1 MRDEAINATLDL
13 GGLEVQGISVG
24 ADAIEV
30 VVASGLEAGSCQRCG
45 GIAAEP
51 KERPQVL
58 IRDLPI
64 SGRPVMLRWIKRR
77 WRCRY
82 CSATWTETHPEIPAR
97 ARMTRRFRAHLATR
111 AIAER
116 NFSQV
121 AIAEGV
127 SYDTVARAHRT
138 RAELI
143 ERGRERPPPR
153 IIAIDEAAVR
163 KGHSYCTVISDPERR
178 YVIDTVAGRGVAAL
192 ASWLSN
198 LDDDTKEG
206 LDAVVMDLFGPFHMA
221 VTAALPDVDR
231 VADKFH
237 VLRMVNHA
245 LDRTRSRTQGRGHK
259 TGARRKLFRSRFLLL
274 RAGDTLSVA
283 DRHRVDAIG
292 FDHPELA
299 LAWRLKED
307 FRAIYELCET
317 RTQAAETLSWWL
329 DQAEDSGIPEFVK
342 LATNLRPWT
351 NEILAYFTYG
361 LTNGFSE
368 GITNRIK
375 VLKRQG
381 YGIPNFESFRRR
393 ILVECGNPK
402 ARVPA

>member
-1 MRDEAINATLDL
+1 MRDEAINATLGL
-13 GGLEVQGISVG
+13 GGLEVEAISVG
-24 ADAIEV
+24 EHSIEV
-30 VVASGLEAGSCQRCG
+30 VVVSRLDAGSCKRCG

-58 IRDLPI
+58 VRDLPI
-64 SGRPVMLRWIKRR
+64 SGRPVMLRWVKRR

-82 CSATWTETHPEIPAR
+82 CSSTWTESHPEIPAR
-97 ARMTRRFRAHLATR
+97 ARMTRRFRSHLATR

-121 AIAEGV
+121 AVAEGV
-127 SYDTVARAHRT
+127 SYDTVSRAHRS
-138 RAELI
+138 RADLM
-143 ERGRERPPPR
+143 ERDRRCPAPR

-178 YVIDTVAGRGVAAL
+178 YVIDTVAGRGVTGL

-198 LDDDTKEG
+198 LDQDTKDG
-206 LDAVVMDLFGPFHMA
+206 LQAVVMDMFGPFHMA
-221 VTAALPDVDR
+221 VTAALPNVDR

-237 VLRMVNHA
+237 VLRMINHA

-259 TGARRKLFRSRFLLL
+259 IGARKKLFRSRFLLL
-274 RAGDTLSVA
+274 RAGDSLSSA

-292 FDHPELA
+292 FDYPELA
-299 LAWRLKED
+299 LGWRLKED
-307 FRAIYELCET
+307 FRAIYELSDT
-317 RTQAAETLSWWL
+317 RSHAAETLEWWL
-329 DQAEDSGIPEFVK
+329 DRAEASGIPEFVK
-342 LATNLRPWT
+342 LATNLRPWA
-351 NEILAYFTYG
+351 NEILNYFSYG

-393 ILVECGNPK
+393 ILVECGKLK

>member
-13 GGLEVQGISVG
+13 GGLEVEAISVG
-24 ADAIEV
+24 EHSIEV
-30 VVASGLEAGSCQRCG
+30 VVVSRLDAGSCKRCG

-51 KERPQVL
+51 KERPQILV
-58 IRDLPI
+58 RDLPI

-82 CSATWTETHPEIPAR
+82 CAATWTETHPEIPAR

-121 AIAEGV
+121 AAAEAV

-138 RAELI
+138 RAELF
-143 ERGRERPPPR
+143 ERDRRPPAPR

-178 YVIDTVAGRGVAAL
+178 YVIDTVAGRGVAGL

-198 LDDDTKEG
+198 LDQDTKDS

-237 VLRMVNHA
+237 ILRMVNHA

-274 RAGDTLSVA
+274 RAGESLSSA

-292 FDHPELA
+292 FDYPELA
-299 LAWRLKED
+299 LGWRLKED
-307 FRAIYELCET
+307 FRSIYELSDT
-317 RTQAAETLSWWL
+317 RADAAETLEWWL
-329 DQAEDSGIPEFVK
+329 NCAEASDVPEFVK
-342 LATNLRPWT
+342 LATNLRPWS

-361 LTNGFSE
+361 LTNGYAE